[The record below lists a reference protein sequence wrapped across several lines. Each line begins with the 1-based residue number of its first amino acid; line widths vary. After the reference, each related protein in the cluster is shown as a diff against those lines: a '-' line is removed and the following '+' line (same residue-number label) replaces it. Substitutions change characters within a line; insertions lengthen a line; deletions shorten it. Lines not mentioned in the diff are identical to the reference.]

1 MEANP
6 IQSSSY
12 TAFDYAKQGM
22 EVAERKLNKAAA
34 SLASGEITGAN
45 MVELIEAKHIYT
57 ANAQVVRTQDEMLGS
72 LLDVAR

>member
-12 TAFDYAKQGM
+12 SSFDYAKQGM
-22 EVAERKLNKAAA
+22 EFAERKLKKAAA
-34 SLASGEITGAN
+34 SIASGEITGSN
-45 MVELIEAKHIYT
+45 MVELIEAKHMYT
-57 ANAQVVRTQDEMLGS
+57 ANAQVVRTQDGMLGS